1 MDDNRE
7 RAYDD
12 NDFERDIAQ
21 VEAELALGLLAR
33 FIAVRTRLVASEHER
48 GVPDAAL
55 ITVWQSQLKEAAGHH
70 RTLDTR
76 TRDLVREVERKFRA
90 LLD

>member
-1 MDDNRE
+1 MGNSRE

-21 VEAELALGLLAR
+21 IEAELALGLLAR
-33 FIAVRTRLVASEHER
+33 FIAVRTRLVAAEQER
-48 GVPDAAL
+48 REPDAAL
-55 ITVWQSQLKEAAGHH
+55 ITVWQSQLKEAARHH

-76 TRDLVREVERKFRA
+76 NRALVREVEGKFRA